1 VLPRLRRFAIATTAV
16 LVGFYVLA
24 CAGLFFAQRS
34 LMYFPAPGRTAPNV
48 PQLAIQELA
57 LTTPDGETLVAWY
70 LPPQPGKPV
79 LLTFPGNGASL
90 AMEEWRWRRIGQAG
104 AGFMAVAYRGYS
116 GSTGHPTEAGLHTD
130 ARTGYDWLAK
140 RHPASD
146 IVIYGHSLG
155 AGVAARLAA
164 ERPARALI
172 LEAPFAAAVDMA
184 AERYPFLPVRLLMR
198 DPFVSRQWIKQVH
211 EPVMIIHG
219 DQDSVIPFAQGK
231 SLFAAAN
238 SPKVFVQMIGSD
250 HNTLT
255 RDGAYDLTWAFLG
268 IPTTGTAAAGH
279 ETRYRITHG

>member
-1 VLPRLRRFAIATTAV
+1 MLRRLRNFAIATAAV
-16 LVGFYVLA
+16 LIGFYLLA

-48 PQLAIQELA
+48 PQFAIQELQLA
-57 LTTPDGETLVAWY
+57 TPDGETLIAWY

-79 LLTFPGNGASL
+79 LLTFTGNGASL
-90 AMEEWRWRRIGQAG
+90 AMEEGRWRRIGEAG
-104 AGFMAVAYRGYS
+104 VGFMAVAYRGYS
-116 GSTGHPTEAGLHTD
+116 GSTGHPTEAGLHID

-155 AGVAARLAA
+155 AGVAVRLAA

-184 AERYPFLPVRLLMR
+184 AERYPFIPARLLMR

-219 DQDSVIPFAQGK
+219 DHDSVIPFAQGQA
-231 SLFAAAN
+231 LFAAAN
-238 SPKVFVQMIGSD
+238 RPKVFVQMIGSD

-255 RDGAYDLTWAFLG
+255 RDGTYDLTWAFLG
-268 IPTTGTAAAGH
+268 VPTTGTAAAGH
-279 ETRYRITHG
+279 ETRYRLTRQ